1 MVLRDI
7 VREVIYVPNV
17 RKVIKANLKLYY
29 TRRRTLRNDRNFE

>member
-17 RKVIKANLKLYY
+17 RKGHQGVLEVILHKEKN
-29 TRRRTLRNDRNFE
+29 TP